1 VTIEEI
7 RATIEKSLP
16 LRIPLF
22 DPDTHPRVKMTAL
35 EDYILR
41 TAHMRGELEEALHWA
56 IEIGKQLRLDWDN
69 HYGHQALLTSKATQA
84 QVIDAKRR
92 TGAGPVWDGMQE
104 AKALVESLERQI
116 RRLGGSDY
124 DAASRAYTLMSGS

>member
-1 VTIEEI
+1 VTIEQI

-16 LRIPLF
+16 LRIPMF
-22 DPDTHPRVKMTAL
+22 DPDTHPRVKMSAL

-69 HYGHQALLTSKATQA
+69 HYGHQA